1 MRKSIITASR
11 TFTSSLRAS
20 TTTIQCSLFHTSNR
34 SNSFNFADEDVKIQT
49 VFKPEHAQKIVNWAY
64 DGAWDK
70 IADFK
75 KELEGKKS
83 YGNEALEC
91 AETKDY
97 KRLVSLKQYF
107 DANDLLEIDDVVKFI
122 VAFGK
127 LGSVPDAEVV
137 YEYYLQKKAGTDRE
151 VVCLRNAMLFAYLEN
166 GEEERAQNFFV
177 NYPVAPTVAT
187 YDLVMKHSWKNY
199 PTKVYDHLR
208 VLTGIA
214 GASSSSQ

>member
-1 MRKSIITASR
+1 MRKSIITAGRKFASPS
-11 TFTSSLRAS
+11 SSLRVA
-20 TTTIQCSLFHTSNR
+20 TTIQCSLFHTSNR
-34 SNSFNFADEDVKIQT
+34 SNAFSFVDEDVKIQT
-49 VFKPEHAQKIVNWAY
+49 MFKPEHAKKLTDWAY

-91 AETKDY
+91 AESKDY

-107 DANDLLEIDDVVKFI
+107 DANDLLEIDDVAKFI

-137 YEYYLQKKAGTDRE
+137 YNYYLEKKAGTDRE
-151 VVCLRNAMLFAYLEN
+151 VVCLRNAMLYSYLQN
-166 GEEERAQNFFV
+166 GEEEKAQNFFV
-177 NYPVAPTVAT
+177 NYPVSPTTVT
-187 YDLVMKHSWKNY
+187 YDLLMKHSWKTH
-199 PTKVYDHLR
+199 PTKVYDHIKT
-208 VLTGIA
+208 LTGMA
-214 GASSSSQ
+214 NTSQ